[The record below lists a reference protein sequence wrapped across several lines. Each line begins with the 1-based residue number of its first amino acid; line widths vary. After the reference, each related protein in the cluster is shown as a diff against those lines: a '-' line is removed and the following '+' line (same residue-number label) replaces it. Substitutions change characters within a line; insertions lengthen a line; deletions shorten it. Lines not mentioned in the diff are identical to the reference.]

1 MDKQVFSPEQ
11 LNTLPKEMLVTLLLQ
26 QSESLRLLSEQSA
39 IIQRQ
44 NEALIKQ
51 VEDLNEQI
59 AILNSRMFGKKSE
72 KQAPI
77 PGQYSF
83 DMDDPSFII
92 LNEAEAVI
100 DNEGFADEP
109 EVEEVVVRKKTK
121 RPKGKRDTDLKNIET
136 TRQDHYLT
144 EEELL
149 EKFPDGWN
157 QLDDEIYKELERIP
171 ETYRVI
177 EHHIGVYAGKKD
189 GDTVIRGETPG
200 RLLNHSILTPSL
212 AASVFTAKYINAVPL
227 NRLSEWYSYN
237 GINISRQVMA
247 GWIIRLH
254 EYYLEPVHKA
264 MKDDMFLSHIIHCDE
279 SPFRMTGEK
288 EETDPKSKDYM
299 WVYHSSGQSRGH
311 PVYLY
316 EYDNGSRAAY
326 VPETFLK
333 GYKGVLVTDG
343 YETYHTLGRHN
354 PDDLKI
360 AGCWVHCKRKYHEI
374 VKAAR
379 DGKNLTP
386 GQKIAKEAVRR
397 IQAIFHTDN
406 MYKDSS
412 CEERLEN
419 RQQSVKPL
427 VDAFFKWVKEVAAR
441 KDLDNSS
448 SLRTALNYSINQE
461 QYLRVF
467 LDDPL
472 VPMTNNDAERSIK
485 KFCVGKHSWHI
496 IDSKRGARASA
507 MMYSIA
513 ETSKANGLNPFKYF
527 EYLMEQ
533 LKEYPRGSIPEEI
546 VNDLMPWSDKLPEYC
561 KMKIEDK
568 K

>member
-11 LNTLPKEMLVTLLLQ
+11 LNTLPKEMLVTLLVQ
-26 QSESLRLLSEQSA
+26 QSESFRLLSEQSA

-51 VEDLNEQI
+51 VEDLNERI
-59 AILNSRMFGKKSE
+59 AILNNRMFGKKSE
-72 KQAPI
+72 KQSQI

-83 DMDDPSFII
+83 DMDDPSVII

-100 DNEGFADEP
+100 DAEGFADEP

-121 RPKGKRDTDLKNIET
+121 RPKGKRDIDLKDIET
-136 TRQDHYLT
+136 KIEPHYLT
-144 EEELL
+144 EEELKK
-149 EKFPDGWN
+149 KFPDGWN
-157 QLDDEIYKELERIP
+157 QMEDEIYKELERIP

-189 GDTVIRGETPG
+189 GDTVIRGKTPG

-254 EYYLEPVHKA
+254 EYYLEPVHRA
-264 MKDDMFLSHIIHCDE
+264 MKDELFLSHIMHCDE
-279 SPFRMTGEK
+279 SPFNMTGEK

-299 WVYHSSGQSRGH
+299 WVYHSPGQSRGH
-311 PVYLY
+311 PIYLY

-326 VPETFLK
+326 VPEAFLK
-333 GYKGVLVTDG
+333 GYKGILVTDG
-343 YETYHTLGRHN
+343 YETYHTLGRRK
-354 PDDLKI
+354 PEDLKI
-360 AGCWVHCKRKYHEI
+360 AGCWVHCKRKYQEI
-374 VKAAR
+374 VKAAN
-379 DGKNLTP
+379 DGKSLTP
-386 GQKIAKEAVRR
+386 GQKIAKEAVKR

-406 MYKDSS
+406 MYKESS

-427 VDAFFKWVKEVAAR
+427 VNAFFKWVKEVAAR
-441 KDLDNSS
+441 PDLDNSS

-496 IDSKRGARASA
+496 IDSKRGAKASA

-527 EYLMEQ
+527 EHLMEQ
-533 LKEYPRGSIPEEI
+533 LKEYPRGDVPED
-546 VNDLMPWSDKLPEYC
+546 VVKNLMPWSDKLPEYC

>member
-11 LNTLPKEMLVTLLLQ
+11 LNTLPKEMLITLLLQ
-26 QSESLRLLSEQSA
+26 QSESFRLLSEQSA

-51 VEDLNEQI
+51 VEDLNERI

-72 KQAPI
+72 KQSPI

-100 DNEGFADEP
+100 DSEGFADEP

-254 EYYLEPVHKA
+254 EYYLGPVHKA
-264 MKDDMFLSHIIHCDE
+264 IKDDLFLSHIIHCDE

-333 GYKGVLVTDG
+333 GYKGILVTDG
-343 YETYHTLGRHN
+343 YETYHTLGRRN

-374 VKAAR
+374 VKAAK

-496 IDSKRGARASA
+496 IDSKRGAKASA

-533 LKEYPRGSIPEEI
+533 LKEYPRGNVPEEI
-546 VNDLMPWSDKLPEYC
+546 VKDLMPWSDKLPEYC